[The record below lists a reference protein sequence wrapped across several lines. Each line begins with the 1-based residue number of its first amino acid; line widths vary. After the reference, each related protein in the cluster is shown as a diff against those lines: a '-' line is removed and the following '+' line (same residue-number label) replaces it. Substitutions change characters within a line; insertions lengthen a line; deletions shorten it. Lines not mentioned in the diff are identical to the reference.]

1 MSVRQA
7 EFDGL
12 TRKVKAVFRLAL
24 IVVIYLAMM
33 AGEGPVTP
41 GGYAEIIDEFSKCWG
56 YLEHLGKVAKDASI
70 LMEGTMVEGYQYS
83 MEEGNGM
90 DVSKEGIK
98 NKKWTADWNRGVD
111 IRNGNE
117 KSQVNLIATLVEKI
131 MKDYRKDS
139 NEPKVGIRCNFYN
152 RGFSRQLMRI

>member
-1 MSVRQA
+1 
-7 EFDGL
+7 
-12 TRKVKAVFRLAL
+12 
-24 IVVIYLAMM
+24 
-33 AGEGPVTP
+33 
-41 GGYAEIIDEFSKCWG
+41 
-56 YLEHLGKVAKDASI
+56 
-70 LMEGTMVEGYQYS
+70 MVEGYQYS
-83 MEEGNGM
+83 LEEGNGM

-98 NKKWTADWNRGVD
+98 NKKGTADWNRGVD

-152 RGFSRQLMRI
+152 HGFCRQGSSCEFEHPTKLCEQYLNDGECSRRDCNGRHTY